1 MNKDGEELQLS
12 TLCNDDEPNPYSN
25 SADASAIDEAL
36 GQNTLTD
43 EIRRAFQIENE
54 DGEVEDG
61 DEDTYAEEE
70 VYEAEDYGDDYGNGE
85 NN

>member
-12 TLCNDDEPNPYSN
+12 TLCNDDEPSPYSN
-25 SADASAIDEAL
+25 SADSSAIDEAL

-54 DGEVEDG
+54 DGEVEEDD
-61 DEDTYAEEE
+61 DETYAEEE
-70 VYEAEDYGDDYGNGE
+70 VYEAEDYGDDYADGE